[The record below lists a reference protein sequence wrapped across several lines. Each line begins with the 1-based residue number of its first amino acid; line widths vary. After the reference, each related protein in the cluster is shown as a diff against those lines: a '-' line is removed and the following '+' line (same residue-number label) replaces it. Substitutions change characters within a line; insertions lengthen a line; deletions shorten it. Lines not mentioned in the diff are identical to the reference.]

1 MNSLLN
7 INQLA
12 IQAPFEDIDFT
23 EIPVRALLLIDL
35 QNDFCHPDGAFA
47 AGGLRVPDLD
57 GLLAAVNTL
66 VAAARRAGSPVIWVR
81 MVYES
86 EADVGLLASRGPGIA
101 NHALRRG
108 TWGAELLSGLEVGAD
123 DHFVDKRRFS
133 AFFQTRLER
142 LLRRLEVTGL
152 VVGGV
157 RSDFCVESTVRD
169 AFFRDLPVTVAAD
182 ATAGFVAELHQASL
196 RVMGT
201 VFADVVDLAEATR
214 RLQV

>member
-1 MNSLLN
+1 MK
-7 INQLA
+7 
-12 IQAPFEDIDFT
+12 
-23 EIPVRALLLIDL
+23 ALLLIDL

-47 AGGLRVPDLD
+47 AGGLRLADPDALVSSVNA
-57 GLLAAVNTL
+57 LAAQ
-66 VAAARRAGSPVIWVR
+66 ARRAGVPVVWAR

-86 EADVGLLASRGPGIA
+86 EADVGLLARRGPGIA

-108 TWGAELLSGLEVGAD
+108 TWGVELMAGLVVSSG

-133 AFFQTRLER
+133 AFFGTGLAE
-142 LLRRLEVTGL
+142 LLRRLGVDEL

-169 AFFRDLPVTVAAD
+169 AFFRDIPVTVVRD
-182 ATAGFVAELHQASL
+182 AVAGYLPELHEASL

-214 RLQV
+214 RLAS